1 MIIIEK
7 YGLIFLD
14 YTVDLIVDCRKT
26 FHLSIAFNLDKYF
39 SRENIIIFAFD
50 DTRETRIALLKIR
63 KCRLTRLILY
73 FYWRINRMKLSH
85 KYLQL
90 TAFLDDFFLEINRER
105 ESLTYSSDQDV
116 GRMFDKQEN
125 TRKKSNKYQNKK
137 RRKRKEGISPNIS
150 KRVDKYS
157 HTELK
162 TNREVIVFNWEE
174 KSIQ

>member
-1 MIIIEK
+1 
-7 YGLIFLD
+7 
-14 YTVDLIVDCRKT
+14 
-26 FHLSIAFNLDKYF
+26 
-39 SRENIIIFAFD
+39 
-50 DTRETRIALLKIR
+50 
-63 KCRLTRLILY
+63 
-73 FYWRINRMKLSH
+73 MKFSH

-125 TRKKSNKYQNKK
+125 TRKKSNKHQNKK

-162 TNREVIVFNWEE
+162 TNREVIVFN
-174 KSIQ
+174 